1 MGLNDAPS
9 GERMCI
15 GFFGVRNA
23 GKSSLVNAVTAQEMS
38 IVDAKLGTTTDPVS
52 KNMELLP
59 LGPVTII
66 DTPGID
72 DEGSLGAKRI
82 EKTHKILET
91 CDIAILVADASR
103 VLSAADK
110 ELLQIFKDKQ
120 KPYIL
125 ALNKIDLLSED
136 KINELEQ
143 KENCCFV
150 SATCGSGIYELK
162 EHIGKLKDKAREHE
176 RMLVRDLLEAGDIV
190 VLVIP
195 IDSSA
200 PKMRI
205 ILPQQMV
212 MRDCLD
218 AHVIPVCCQP
228 QELANVLDAL
238 QQEPKLVITDSQ
250 AFKEV
255 EQILPSNIALTSFS
269 ILMAR
274 YKGELDILLQGAQ
287 VLQQLT
293 DESKVL
299 ICEACTHHRQC
310 EDIGTVKIPAWVKEC
325 SGSNPEF
332 NFTSGKDF
340 PQNLEDYDLVIH
352 CGACMITQNEM
363 HSRIDIAKENGVQM
377 VNYGIAIAKMNGILT
392 RALEPFGN
400 SAIQEERA
408 V

>member
-1 MGLNDAPS
+1 MGLNDTPS
-9 GERMCI
+9 GERMRI

-72 DEGSLGAKRI
+72 DEGCLGVKRV

-91 CDIAILVADASR
+91 CDIAILVTDASR
-103 VLSAADK
+103 GLSAADK
-110 ELLQIFKDKQ
+110 ELLQIFKDRQ

-125 ALNKIDLLSED
+125 ASNKIDLLSKEE
-136 KINELEQ
+136 INELEQ
-143 KENCCFV
+143 KENCCLV
-150 SATCGSGIYELK
+150 SATCGTGIYELK
-162 EHIGKLKDKAREHE
+162 ECIGKLKDKVCEHE
-176 RMLVRDLLEAGDIV
+176 RTLVRDFLETGDIV

-218 AHVIPVCCQP
+218 AHAIPVCCQP
-228 QELANVLDAL
+228 QELANALDTL

-255 EQILPSNIALTSFS
+255 AQIVPESIALTSFS

-274 YKGELDILLQGAQ
+274 YKGELEVLHNSAQ
-287 VLQQLT
+287 ILQQLT

-299 ICEACTHHRQC
+299 ISEACTHHRQC
-310 EDIGTVKIPAWVKEC
+310 EDIGTVKIPVMIKEC
-325 SGSNPEF
+325 CVANPKF
-332 NFTSGKDF
+332 DFTSGKDF
-340 PQNLEDYDLVIH
+340 PQNLNEYSLIVH
-352 CGACMITQNEM
+352 CGACMITEKEM
-363 HSRIDIAKENGVQM
+363 HARMEIAKADGIPI
-377 VNYGIAIAKMNGILT
+377 VNYGVAIAYMNGILA
-392 RALEPFGN
+392 RALEPFDKC
-400 SAIQEERA
+400 SQTQER
-408 V
+408 VH